1 MHRAKLWIFLFLF
14 IFLTTD
20 IQFAFYKKLPDLS
33 VSALSCATTAKAGT
47 TIKNVVTEIS
57 NQGKRPADAFRV
69 KYYLSLDNSLS
80 ANDVD
85 TGTVCEFV
93 GLARKSSAI
102 CNTEV
107 SVPATLAEGQYYLI
121 ASVDEQ
127 NSVVERDEENN
138 SKAFGPIKIEK
149 AADDDDPPPPPPP
162 PPPTGKITVDGDP
175 DDWQNIMPLYT
186 DEAGDGP
193 FDVSGQYQAGS
204 DIVRISVVNDN
215 QTVFFLIEF
224 AGVAHAGGIRL
235 LFDTDVNPT
244 TGCSASEMAIFSSP
258 EQPYRLKI
266 GDYRNCELTET
277 IPGAVTSAV
286 MEKDGH
292 SYLEASISMED
303 LFQLSPGRQDFRFQ
317 AKSALGGTNDEVWPP
332 TVYSLTSQFEDGANL
347 QIRFNSDRVTGDN
360 SRPCGGVLPGLH
372 YGLTLTE
379 TAGVGVTITSYHT
392 VLYDINGGYL
402 VTISTDSAEDFAR
415 LFNGCG
421 DGGTYIKPNGT
432 ACSNSLCLSMG
443 GRSAA
448 QLGITFSGVDDKG
461 HPVRFTSGRLI
472 LQK

>member
-1 MHRAKLWIFLFLF
+1 MKVYSAKFWVFLFLF
-14 IFLTTD
+14 IFLTTN

-33 VSALSCATTAKAGT
+33 VSALNCATKAKAGT
-47 TIKNVVTEIS
+47 TIQNVVTEIS
-57 NQGKRPADAFRV
+57 NKGKRPAEAFQV
-69 KYYLSLDNSLS
+69 KYYLSLDTNLS

-85 TGTVCEFV
+85 TGTVCEFAE
-93 GLARKSSAI
+93 LARKSSTTCQA
-102 CNTEV
+102 NV
-107 SVPATLAEGQYYLI
+107 SIPATLAQGQYYLI

-127 NSVVERDEENN
+127 NSIAEGDEENN
-138 SKAFGPIKIEK
+138 SKAFGPIEIEK
-149 AADDDDPPPPPPP
+149 AADDNPPPPPP
-162 PPPTGKITVDGDP
+162 PPPTEKIKVDGDP
-175 DDWQNIMPLYT
+175 DDWQNILPLYT

-193 FDVSGQYQAGS
+193 FDASGQYQAGS
-204 DIVRISVVNDN
+204 DIIRISVVNDN
-215 QTVFFLIEF
+215 QNVFFLIEF
-224 AGVAHAGGIRL
+224 AGIAHAGGVRL
-235 LFDTDVNPT
+235 FFDTDVNPT
-244 TGCSASEMAIFSSP
+244 TGCSAAEMAIFSSS
-258 EQPYRLKI
+258 EQPYALKV

-292 SYLEASISMED
+292 SYLEASISIDD
-303 LFQLSPGRQDFRFQ
+303 LFHLSPGRQDFRFQ

-347 QIRFNSDRVTGDN
+347 QIRFNSDRVTGDYAK
-360 SRPCGGVLPGLH
+360 PCGSVLPGLH

-379 TAGVGVTITSYHT
+379 TAGVGITITGYHT

-402 VTISTDSAEDFAR
+402 VTISTNSGEDFAR

-421 DGGTYIKPNGT
+421 DGGAYIKPNGT
-432 ACSNSLCLSMG
+432 ACSDSLCLSLG